1 MEQIILE
8 FVKPELLVL
17 VFVLYF
23 IGIVLKDIEKFK
35 DKYIPLLLMG
45 VGILLATA
53 YVVATSKLGNTQEII
68 IAIFTGIVQ
77 GILVAGLSTYVN
89 QIYKQLKKKEG
100 E

>member
-23 IGIVLKDIEKFK
+23 IGTVLKDIEKFK
-35 DKYIPLLLMG
+35 DKFIPLLLMG